1 MGRAF
6 PGHQAQ
12 RVLAVMLG
20 LLFAGFSFA
29 PTRGAVTTELVV
41 ADRIAGVALY
51 GFDPVAY
58 FLDGKALAGTKAYE
72 LDFGGLSWRFRN
84 EANRAAFAASP
95 EVYVP
100 RFGGYD
106 PVALAR
112 GVPLPGHPALFVVH
126 DGHLFLFSSPENRK
140 AFLARPEIMAAAAK
154 SAWPKV
160 RRTLLP

>member
-1 MGRAF
+1 MERAL
-6 PGHQAQ
+6 PGHQTQ

-20 LLFAGFSFA
+20 LLFVSLAFA
-29 PTRGAVTTELVV
+29 PARGAVTTELVV
-41 ADRIAGVALY
+41 ADRIGGIALY

-58 FLDGKALAGTKAYE
+58 FLDGKALAGTKTFE
-72 LDFGGLSWRFRN
+72 LAFGGLSWRFRN
-84 EANRAAFAASP
+84 DANRAAFAASP

-106 PVALAR
+106 PVSLAR
-112 GVPLPGHPALFVVH
+112 GVPVPGHPTLFVAH

-140 AFLARPEIMAAAAK
+140 AFLAQPELMAAAAA

-160 RRTLLP
+160 RSTLVP

>member
-1 MGRAF
+1 MGRTF
-6 PGHQAQ
+6 PGHQGH

-20 LLFAGFSFA
+20 LLFASLAFA

-41 ADRIAGVALY
+41 ADRIAGIALY

-58 FLDGKALAGTKAYE
+58 FLDGKALAGSKAYE
-72 LDFGGLSWRFRN
+72 LNFGGLSWRFRN

-95 EVYVP
+95 EAYVP

-112 GVPLPGHPALFVVH
+112 GVPVPGHPTLFVAH
-126 DGHLFLFSSPENRK
+126 DGRLFLFSSPENRK
-140 AFLARPEIMAAAAK
+140 AFLARPELIAAAAW

-160 RRTLLP
+160 RSTLVP